1 MAEIKVKVRGVSVF
15 EQILGAREREVYLQ
29 EGVSLPD
36 LVKNLDYETQGAL
49 KEALYDEK
57 GKFKKGVRIFLNGRD
72 SRFIPEEDLRLQ
84 SGDRVLFIP
93 LLAGG

>member
-1 MAEIKVKVRGVSVF
+1 MSEINVKVRGVSVF
-15 EQILGAREREVYLQ
+15 EQILGARERDVYLP

-49 KEALYDEK
+49 KETLYDEK
-57 GKFKKGVRIFLNGRD
+57 GKLKKGVRIFLNGRD
-72 SRFIPEEDLRLQ
+72 SRFLVEEDLRLN
-84 SGDRVLFIP
+84 SGDLVLFLP